1 MTLNKG
7 FRLKGNR
14 ALDVRIQAN
23 NVFNMVTF
31 TGINT
36 TVNST
41 LFGQVTSVAPMRQV
55 TFQLRYR
62 L

>member
-7 FRLKGNR
+7 FRMKGNR
-14 ALDVRIQAN
+14 TLDVRIQAN
-23 NVFNMVTF
+23 NVFNMVTYS
-31 TGINT
+31 GINT

-41 LFGQVTSVAPMRQV
+41 QFGQVTSAAPMRQV
-55 TFQLRYR
+55 TFQFRYR